1 LISCGSTLVAVTRTC
16 CQSYV
21 SIPIDTFF
29 PLCLDLSLSFL
40 SLCKPVFVY
49 MYVSLCI
56 RLSVNLSF
64 CVSVYLCLFLSIYQC
79 IRRSV
84 HFCTSILCFVLLS
97 LSVLLSLCFSLCFC
111 LSVSLCIRL
120 SVFSYVIAC
129 FFVSFI
135 LSLSSSSSQ
144 FPSPD
149 MCTPQAHHTF
159 SQYLHYRHY
168 IGRISLCQ
176 SDNPKPFCFWSLIL
190 LHKVGINK
198 SMFS

>member
-56 RLSVNLSF
+56 RLSVNLSI

-120 SVFSYVIAC
+120 SVFSYVTAC
-129 FFVSFI
+129 FLCHSFFPYHLLLLSSQVPTCAHHKRTTHSHNI
-135 LSLSSSSSQ
+135 SITDIISDASLS
-144 FPSPD
+144 
-149 MCTPQAHHTF
+149 
-159 SQYLHYRHY
+159 
-168 IGRISLCQ
+168 
-176 SDNPKPFCFWSLIL
+176 
-190 LHKVGINK
+190 V
-198 SMFS
+198 

>member
-1 LISCGSTLVAVTRTC
+1 VHS
-16 CQSYV
+16 
-21 SIPIDTFF
+21 
-29 PLCLDLSLSFL
+29 SLSKPVYLCICLSVSFSFYLSVHPSLCPFLYLYSVFCITVSLCAFVTLFL
-40 SLCKPVFVY
+40 SLF
-49 MYVSLCI
+49 
-56 RLSVNLSF
+56 
-64 CVSVYLCLFLSIYQC
+64 
-79 IRRSV
+79 
-84 HFCTSILCFVLLS
+84 
-97 LSVLLSLCFSLCFC
+97 LSLCFS
-111 LSVSLCIRL
+111 VYPSLCLFICHCL
-120 SVFSYVIAC
+120 

-135 LSLSSSSSQ
+135 LSISSSSSQ

-176 SDNPKPFCFWSLIL
+176 SDNPKPLCFWSLIL